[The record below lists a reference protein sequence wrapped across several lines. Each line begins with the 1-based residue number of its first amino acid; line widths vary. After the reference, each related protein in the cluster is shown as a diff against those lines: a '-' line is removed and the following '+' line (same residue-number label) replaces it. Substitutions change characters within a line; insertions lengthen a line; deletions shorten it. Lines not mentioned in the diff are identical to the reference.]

1 MPLFENFM
9 PSLPFGL
16 ESPIGDLANSAWSMP
31 FAPENLN
38 SFEPDHLT
46 FDNIFQQAGPI
57 SSDQTPAEL
66 ENIFKNASNVEF
78 STPEMNKLSGKQPD
92 YTVDA
97 QGKLTKN
104 PNSRAKPGDPLNIE
118 IQTDGMPGEAQKAV
132 VQAMLDAFKS
142 THPFASEFPQ
152 SWDEVMQWLAD
163 CRQAA
168 AEGRPMPTFAQSRRA
183 AAMREAAGVSD
194 TGSSSAGGGYGG
206 DSGGGGGGGSSGSG
220 GGGGGGSGGGGG
232 GGDYGGDGGGGGSG
246 GYGGDGGGGGGG
258 GGVSD
263 AAYSPSRNL
272 DAPMWDGQSAGDM
285 RLMDL
290 AERAL
295 SRQLWA
301 ETEFAGICEGG
312 NVGCAASVT
321 KVLRDGGY
329 QYAASALVT
338 ELASQLA
345 SNGWTQSGPDE
356 AQPGDVIY
364 ADGGGNRQHIG
375 IVGVDENGRKVIYN
389 NHSSSG
395 QWSKDPWN
403 ECSIISDYSP
413 GQIKVLHSPA
423 GQAKTKVPTDAS
435 IAA

>member
-9 PSLPFGL
+9 PPLPFGL
-16 ESPIGDLANSAWSMP
+16 DSPIGDLANSAWSMP
-31 FAPENLN
+31 FAPERLS
-38 SFEPDHLT
+38 SFEPDHLS
-46 FDNIFQQAGPI
+46 FSDIFQQAGSI

-168 AEGRPMPTFAQSRRA
+168 AEGRPMPSFAQSRRA
-183 AAMREAAGVSD
+183 AAMREAAGSSD
-194 TGSSSAGGGYGG
+194 TGSGGAGGGYGG
-206 DSGGGGGGGSSGSG
+206 DSS
-220 GGGGGGSGGGGG
+220 GGGSGGGGG
-232 GGDYGGDGGGGGSG
+232 GSSGGGG

-258 GGVSD
+258 GRGYGGGGGGVSD
-263 AAYSPSRNL
+263 AAYSPARNL
-272 DAPMWDGQSAGDM
+272 DAPVWDGQSSGDM

-290 AERAL
+290 SEQAL

-301 ETEFAGICEGG
+301 ETEFAGICQGG

-329 QYAASALVT
+329 SYAGSALVT

-345 SNGWTQSGPDE
+345 NNGWTQSGPDE

-364 ADGGGNRQHIG
+364 ADGGGDRQHIG

-423 GQAKTKVPTDAS
+423 GEAKTKVPSGTA